1 MEFEEEE
8 ENPVHLR
15 RQSWET
21 TRPEMGAWS
30 RRRLFTSME
39 PQLQLVF

>member
-1 MEFEEEE
+1 MMEFEEE

-15 RQSWET
+15 RQSW
-21 TRPEMGAWS
+21 EMGAWS